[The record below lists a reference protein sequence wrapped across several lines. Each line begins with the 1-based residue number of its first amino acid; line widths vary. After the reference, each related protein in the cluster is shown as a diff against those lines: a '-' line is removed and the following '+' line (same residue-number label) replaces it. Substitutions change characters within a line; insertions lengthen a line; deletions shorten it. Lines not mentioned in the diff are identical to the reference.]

1 MLLETQ
7 EDGRELV
14 AAVRRAARAHN
25 LTWEAL
31 VPDQFTI
38 DLRAEAAEERAY
50 VAMAAEKARLRDHI
64 CATYGLSIR
73 ELASLAMP

>member
-1 MLLETQ
+1 MQ
-7 EDGRELV
+7 EDGPAIV
-14 AAVRRAARAHN
+14 AAVRRAAAAHN

-31 VPDQFTI
+31 VPDQFTV
-38 DLRAEAAEERAY
+38 DLSAEAAEERAY
-50 VAMAAEKARLRDHI
+50 LAMTREKERLRDHI